1 MTASNA
7 TIYRVLFSISIVHLL
22 NDSLQAVIPAVLPI
36 LQDNLSLSYFNLGV
50 ILLVMNI
57 TASLLQ
63 PVVGHFADKT
73 PRPFILPA
81 AMLVS
86 GMGMLGIAFAE
97 NYYSVL
103 LSVALVGVGSAI
115 FHPEASRVAHMASG
129 PRRGLGQS
137 IFQVGG
143 NTGQAL
149 APLMTA
155 LIFVPFGQNGAFW
168 FVIPAALAMS
178 VLVYV
183 AFWYAG
189 QERLRKARAQIRL
202 ITLHKQERMIA
213 MGLLILIVSF
223 RSWISAAYQS
233 FYPLYLI
240 DVMGVSVSH
249 AQIYVFVFLLAG
261 AIGTF
266 FGGPLADR
274 FGRRNLMIISILG
287 SFPFA
292 LAIPFVSGYAAYPL
306 LFIDGLLLL
315 CSFSVTVVYAQ
326 ELMPGKIGT
335 VSGLMIGL
343 AFGMGGIGASV
354 LGYVADLKGLA
365 FIVNMA
371 ALFHLIGLLGFLL
384 PKDATLTDW
393 EQEAHAANQKSVPV

>member
-1 MTASNA
+1 MNASNA

-36 LQDNLSLSYFNLGV
+36 LQDNLALSYFHLGI
-50 ILLVMNI
+50 ILLVMNL
-57 TASLLQ
+57 TASVLQ
-63 PVVGHFADKT
+63 PIVGFLADKT
-73 PRPFILPA
+73 PRPYLLPI
-81 AMLVS
+81 AMAVS
-86 GMGMLGIAFAE
+86 GVGMLGIAFAQ
-97 NYYSVL
+97 NLFTVL
-103 LSVALVGVGSAI
+103 LAVALVGVGSAI
-115 FHPEASRVAHMASG
+115 FHPEASRVAYMASG

-143 NTGQAL
+143 NAGQAL

-155 LIFVPFGQNGAFW
+155 IIFVPFGQGGAFW
-168 FVIPAALAMS
+168 FIIPAALAMS

-183 AFWYAG
+183 AYWYLG
-189 QERLRKARAQIRL
+189 QERMRKTTIVRP
-202 ITLHKQERMIA
+202 ITLYKQERMTA
-213 MGLLILIVSF
+213 MLLLVLIVSV

-240 DVMGVSVSH
+240 DVQGISISH
-249 AQIYVFVFLLAG
+249 AQVYIFLFLVAG

-266 FGGPLADR
+266 FGGPLSDR
-274 FGRRNLMIISILG
+274 FGKRNLLIISLLG
-287 SFPFA
+287 SLPFA

-326 ELMPGKIGT
+326 EIMPGKIGT

-354 LGYVADLKGLA
+354 LGHLADVNGLA
-365 FIVNMA
+365 FIMHLCT
-371 ALFHLIGLLGFLL
+371 LFHMVGILGFLL
-384 PKDATLTDW
+384 PKDATVVRW
-393 EQEAHAANQKSVPV
+393 EQESLAQSEKSVPV

>member
-1 MTASNA
+1 MNASNA

-36 LQDNLSLSYFNLGV
+36 LQDNLSLSYFHLGI

-57 TASLLQ
+57 TASVLQ
-63 PVVGHFADKT
+63 PVVGYFADKT
-73 PRPFILPA
+73 PRPFILPV
-81 AMLVS
+81 AMAVS
-86 GMGMLGIAFAE
+86 GIGMLGIAFAE
-97 NYYSVL
+97 HYFMVL
-103 LSVALVGVGSAI
+103 LSVALVGVGSAV

-143 NTGQAL
+143 NAGQAL

-155 LIFVPFGQNGAFW
+155 LIFVPFGQGGAFW
-168 FVIPAALAMS
+168 FIIPAALAMS

-183 AFWYAG
+183 AFWYLG
-189 QERLRKARAQIRL
+189 QERIRKAAASIRTM
-202 ITLHKQERMIA
+202 TLYKQERMTA
-213 MGLLILIVSF
+213 MLLLVLIVSV
-223 RSWISAAYQS
+223 RSWISSAYQS

-240 DVMGVSVSH
+240 DVMGVSVSQ
-249 AQIYVFVFLLAG
+249 AQIYIFLFLLAG

-274 FGRRNLMIISILG
+274 FGKRNLLIISLLG
-287 SFPFA
+287 SLPFA
-292 LAIPFVSGYAAYPL
+292 LAIPYISGNAAYPL

-326 ELMPGKIGT
+326 EIMPGKIGM

-354 LGYVADLKGLA
+354 LGHLADLKGLA
-365 FIVNMA
+365 FIMQLCT
-371 ALFHLIGLLGFLL
+371 LFHLVGLLGFLL
-384 PKDATLTDW
+384 PKDEKIVQW
-393 EQEAHAANQKSVPV
+393 EREAQAIH